1 MRLLIDIPR
10 TIITIVAGVLA
21 TIVAVLL
28 IAIIVPFDNTSPMID
43 RIIRAWSRVW
53 LVTSGTHLEVE
64 GSDNIDPSRSYVV
77 VANHLSAFDI
87 MACLLAVPLPIR
99 FLAKKELFRVP
110 VLAQGMRMVGII
122 EVDREARGA
131 IHSEVNRQSREL
143 IEKGRSLIIYAEG
156 TRPRNGVMKPF
167 KKGAFTMAI
176 RSGLPILPLA
186 IHGSYEAWPPSK
198 PVIRGGLIRVVIDK
212 SMETDGMN
220 SADTGDLR
228 DQVREIIGGR
238 VEEMGG
244 AVAPIP
250 PSSQ

>member
-1 MRLLIDIPR
+1 
-10 TIITIVAGVLA
+10 
-21 TIVAVLL
+21 
-28 IAIIVPFDNTSPMID
+28 
-43 RIIRAWSRVW
+43 
-53 LVTSGTHLEVE
+53 VE
-64 GSDNIDPSRSYVV
+64 GGDNIESGRSYVV
-77 VANHLSAFDI
+77 VANHLSTLDI

-176 RSGLPILPLA
+176 SSGLPVLPMS
-186 IHGSYEAWPPSK
+186 IHGSYEAWPPGK
-198 PVIRGGLIRVVIDK
+198 PLVRGGLIRVVIDK
-212 SMETDGMN
+212 PVETEGLN
-220 SADTGDLR
+220 GADTGELR
-228 DQVREIIGGR
+228 DQVRDVIAGR
-238 VEEMGG
+238 VEAMGG
-244 AVAPIP
+244 AVASIP
-250 PSSQ
+250 PRSQ